1 MNEAPF
7 SFVLSLD
14 ELSWLAAAMD
24 LTALPLP
31 AGLYAERSL
40 DERRA
45 AQRRGYQSLLGRGL
59 LRRLE
64 NGKHQVEGVLT
75 AALFWMN
82 SAPSAVRLEEVRRDA
97 SSRTL
102 SLFALEAEAAF
113 LALELRPPEALFTLF
128 PSRSPLEQ
136 YVQDWLALP
145 VGKASAP
152 PAAALPQPLTLIPL
166 LWQDARR
173 GKGVLTEWGVHGAEL
188 EEVLNWA
195 AALQR
200 TVVIARRDQGEDEY
214 RDDGALA
221 CSDSAAWI
229 GREEGETRFRF
240 TSWQD
245 DWDAFFAEFLPG

>member
-7 SFVLSLD
+7 SFVLSFD
-14 ELSWLAAAMD
+14 ELSWLAAAMN

-45 AQRRGYQSLLGRGL
+45 AQRRGCQSLLGRGL

-64 NGKHQVEGVLT
+64 SGKHQVEGLLT
-75 AALFWMN
+75 ASLFWMN

-97 SSRTL
+97 SSRAL
-102 SLFALEAEAAF
+102 SLFTLEAEAAF
-113 LALELRPPEALFTLF
+113 LALEWRSPEALFTIF

-136 YVQDWLALP
+136 YLQNWLALP
-145 VGKASAP
+145 MGEASGP

-166 LWQDARR
+166 LWQDAAR
-173 GKGVLTEWGVHGAEL
+173 GKEVLTEWGVRGAQM
-188 EEVLNWA
+188 EEVLNWV

-200 TVVIARRDQGEDEY
+200 IAVMTRRDQGEDEY

-221 CSDSAAWI
+221 CSASAAWI
-229 GREEGETRFRF
+229 GRGEGETRFRF
-240 TSWQD
+240 ASWQG
-245 DWDAFFAEFLPG
+245 DWAALFAEFLPG